1 MQTLRSVHSLTV
13 NYAFLRSCYG
23 LVITLLLTTHSR
35 RVVVWH
41 PVHSQDDFSLADVG
55 HTFDFCDS
63 TWVENHWFWDPGGNL
78 CLEIV
83 PDRLRNYF
91 GCIGDQ
97 VLQVI
102 TLSESSISSR
112 FADSEGELR
121 NFKVNISHIC
131 TTSFRSPETRL
142 PALHLL
148 RIRYCTQMVNSF
160 GFQYVCSWMMTS
172 NRKIA
177 FLGNVFFHTNP
188 QFKFCFVEVKP
199 CL

>member
-1 MQTLRSVHSLTV
+1 MQWLWNIFWSLPAIFQV
-13 NYAFLRSCYG
+13 NPRQKL
-23 LVITLLLTTHSR
+23 ITSEGNLFKLGKRLKLSILIYNQALLPL
-35 RVVVWH
+35 
-41 PVHSQDDFSLADVG
+41 SLSLCI
-55 HTFDFCDS
+55 FCDS